1 MNDKQRV
8 WNILKGSGMKYTAEE
23 IQTMVWAIVVIGVLS
38 LLVISTIGI
47 ILSVLFVDHDLTQM
61 APIDQKFLEILKEI
75 MLVAIG
81 VISGVASTKIGK

>member
-1 MNDKQRV
+1 
-8 WNILKGSGMKYTAEE
+8 MKYTAEE

-38 LLVISTIGI
+38 LLVISTVGI
-47 ILSVLFVDHDLTQM
+47 ILSVLFVDHNLQHM

>member
-23 IQTMVWAIVVIGVLS
+23 IQTMVWAVVVIGVLS

-81 VISGVASTKIGK
+81 VISGVANTKIGK

>member
-1 MNDKQRV
+1 
-8 WNILKGSGMKYTAEE
+8 MKYTADE
-23 IQTMVWAIVVIGVLS
+23 IQTIVWAIVVVGVLS
-38 LLVISTIGI
+38 LLVISTLGI

>member
-1 MNDKQRV
+1 
-8 WNILKGSGMKYTAEE
+8 MKYTAEE
-23 IQTMVWAIVVIGVLS
+23 IQTMVWAIVVVGVLS
-38 LLVISTIGI
+38 LLVISTLGI

>member
-38 LLVISTIGI
+38 LLVISTLGI

>member
-1 MNDKQRV
+1 
-8 WNILKGSGMKYTAEE
+8 
-23 IQTMVWAIVVIGVLS
+23 
-38 LLVISTIGI
+38 
-47 ILSVLFVDHDLTQM
+47 M

>member
-1 MNDKQRV
+1 
-8 WNILKGSGMKYTAEE
+8 MKYTAEE
-23 IQTMVWAIVVIGVLS
+23 IQTMVWAAVVIGVLS

-61 APIDQKFLEILKEI
+61 APIDQKFLESLKEI

>member
-1 MNDKQRV
+1 MNDKRRV

-23 IQTMVWAIVVIGVLS
+23 IQTMVWAIVVVGVLS
-38 LLVISTIGI
+38 LLVISTLGI

>member
-1 MNDKQRV
+1 
-8 WNILKGSGMKYTAEE
+8 
-23 IQTMVWAIVVIGVLS
+23 MVWAIVVIGVLS
-38 LLVISTIGI
+38 LLLISTVGI

>member
-23 IQTMVWAIVVIGVLS
+23 IQTIVWAIVVVGVLS

-81 VISGVASTKIGK
+81 VISGVASTKIGR

>member
-1 MNDKQRV
+1 
-8 WNILKGSGMKYTAEE
+8 MKYTAEE
-23 IQTMVWAIVVIGVLS
+23 IQTMVWATVVIGVLS

-75 MLVAIG
+75 MLVSIG

>member
-1 MNDKQRV
+1 MNDKQRM
-8 WNILKGSGMKYTAEE
+8 WSILKGSGMKYTAEE
-23 IQTMVWAIVVIGVLS
+23 IQTIVWAIVVVGVLS
-38 LLVISTIGI
+38 LLVISTLGI

>member
-1 MNDKQRV
+1 
-8 WNILKGSGMKYTAEE
+8 MKYTAEE

-38 LLVISTIGI
+38 LLVISTVGI

>member
-23 IQTMVWAIVVIGVLS
+23 IQTMVWATVVIGVLS

>member
-1 MNDKQRV
+1 
-8 WNILKGSGMKYTAEE
+8 
-23 IQTMVWAIVVIGVLS
+23 VVIGVLS

-75 MLVAIG
+75 MLVSIG

>member
-1 MNDKQRV
+1 
-8 WNILKGSGMKYTAEE
+8 MKYTAEE
-23 IQTMVWAIVVIGVLS
+23 IQTMVWATVVIGVLS

-47 ILSVLFVDHDLTQM
+47 ILSVLFVDHDLNHM

-81 VISGVASTKIGK
+81 VISGVASTRIGK

>member
-1 MNDKQRV
+1 V
-8 WNILKGSGMKYTAEE
+8 KYTAEE

-38 LLVISTIGI
+38 LLLISTVGI

>member
-1 MNDKQRV
+1 VNDKRRV
-8 WNILKGSGMKYTAEE
+8 WNILKGSRMKYTAEE
-23 IQTMVWAIVVIGVLS
+23 IQTMVWATVVIGVLS

>member
-1 MNDKQRV
+1 MNDKRRV
-8 WNILKGSGMKYTAEE
+8 WNILKGSGMKYTADE
-23 IQTMVWAIVVIGVLS
+23 IQTIVWAIVVVGVLS
-38 LLVISTIGI
+38 LLVISTLGI

>member
-1 MNDKQRV
+1 
-8 WNILKGSGMKYTAEE
+8 MKYTAEE
-23 IQTMVWAIVVIGVLS
+23 IQTMVWATVVIGVLS

-47 ILSVLFVDHDLTQM
+47 ILSVLFVDHDLNYM

>member
-23 IQTMVWAIVVIGVLS
+23 IQTMVWAVVVIGVLS
-38 LLVISTIGI
+38 LLVISTVGI
-47 ILSVLFVDHDLTQM
+47 ILSVLFVDHNLQHM

>member
-1 MNDKQRV
+1 
-8 WNILKGSGMKYTAEE
+8 MKYTAEE

-38 LLVISTIGI
+38 LLVISTVGI
-47 ILSVLFVDHDLTQM
+47 ILSVLFVDHDLSQM

>member
-1 MNDKQRV
+1 
-8 WNILKGSGMKYTAEE
+8 MKYTAEE
-23 IQTMVWAIVVIGVLS
+23 IQTMVWATVVIGVLS
-38 LLVISTIGI
+38 LLVISTVGI

-75 MLVAIG
+75 MLVSIG

>member
-1 MNDKQRV
+1 
-8 WNILKGSGMKYTAEE
+8 MKYTAEE
-23 IQTMVWAIVVIGVLS
+23 IQTIVWAAVVIGVLS

>member
-23 IQTMVWAIVVIGVLS
+23 IQTMVWAVVVIGVLS

>member
-1 MNDKQRV
+1 
-8 WNILKGSGMKYTAEE
+8 MKYTAEE
-23 IQTMVWAIVVIGVLS
+23 IQTIVWAIVVVGVLS

-47 ILSVLFVDHDLTQM
+47 ILSVLFVDHDLQHM

>member
-1 MNDKQRV
+1 
-8 WNILKGSGMKYTAEE
+8 MKYTAEE

-38 LLVISTIGI
+38 LLLISTVGI

>member
-23 IQTMVWAIVVIGVLS
+23 IQTMVWAVVVIGVLS
-38 LLVISTIGI
+38 LLVISTLGI

>member
-1 MNDKQRV
+1 MNEKQRV

-23 IQTMVWAIVVIGVLS
+23 IQTIVWAIVVIGVLS
-38 LLVISTIGI
+38 LLVISTVGI
-47 ILSVLFVDHDLTQM
+47 ILSVLFVDHNLQHM

>member
-1 MNDKQRV
+1 
-8 WNILKGSGMKYTAEE
+8 MKYTAEE
-23 IQTMVWAIVVIGVLS
+23 IQTMVWATVVIGVLS

-47 ILSVLFVDHDLTQM
+47 ILSVLFVDHDLNHM

>member
-1 MNDKQRV
+1 
-8 WNILKGSGMKYTAEE
+8 MKYTAEE
-23 IQTMVWAIVVIGVLS
+23 IQTIVWATVVIGVLS

-81 VISGVASTKIGK
+81 VISGVASTRIGK

>member
-1 MNDKQRV
+1 MNDKQRM

-23 IQTMVWAIVVIGVLS
+23 IQTMVWAVVVIGVLS

>member
-1 MNDKQRV
+1 
-8 WNILKGSGMKYTAEE
+8 MKYTAEE
-23 IQTMVWAIVVIGVLS
+23 IQTMVWATVVIGVLS
-38 LLVISTIGI
+38 LLVISTLGI
-47 ILSVLFVDHDLTQM
+47 ILSVLFVDHDLNHM

>member
-1 MNDKQRV
+1 
-8 WNILKGSGMKYTAEE
+8 MKYTAEE
-23 IQTMVWAIVVIGVLS
+23 IQTIVWATVVIGVLS
-38 LLVISTIGI
+38 LLVISTVGI

-75 MLVAIG
+75 MLVSIG

>member
-1 MNDKQRV
+1 
-8 WNILKGSGMKYTAEE
+8 MKYTAEE
-23 IQTMVWAIVVIGVLS
+23 IQTMVWATVVIGVLS

>member
-1 MNDKQRV
+1 MNDKRRV
-8 WNILKGSGMKYTAEE
+8 WNILKGSGMKYTADE
-23 IQTMVWAIVVIGVLS
+23 IQTIVWAIVVIGVLS
-38 LLVISTIGI
+38 LLVISTLGI

>member
-1 MNDKQRV
+1 MNDKRRV

-23 IQTMVWAIVVIGVLS
+23 IQTMVWAVVVIGVLS

-47 ILSVLFVDHDLTQM
+47 ILSVLFVDHDLNHM

>member
-1 MNDKQRV
+1 
-8 WNILKGSGMKYTAEE
+8 MKYTAEE
-23 IQTMVWAIVVIGVLS
+23 IQTMVWAAVVIGVLS
-38 LLVISTIGI
+38 LLVISTLGI

>member
-1 MNDKQRV
+1 MNEKQKV

-23 IQTMVWAIVVIGVLS
+23 IQTMVWAAVVIGVLS
-38 LLVISTIGI
+38 LLVISTVGI